1 MLDSKDLESIRSIM
15 EEKLGRVQASV
26 TSMMKE
32 EIATSE
38 NLVLGELERVQTSIT
53 AKIDKIQKNIEDL
66 QQYYKITK
74 LENDNTALLLEMIRD
89 LSKRIEELE
98 KKTA

>member
-32 EIATSE
+32 EITTSE